1 VVMRLEKNDST
12 HKAAKNTSL
21 WVLIGLVFSGTLV
34 CLVGASQ
41 TNKDHLSENELHRW
55 IESIKLLKT
64 IQSLVWESLDV
75 VLLLG
80 GCFNNLDSP
89 VHVHHIQSVAT
100 HLVLSIGILERI

>member
-1 VVMRLEKNDST
+1 MRLEKNDST

-21 WVLIGLVFSGTLV
+21 WVLIRLVFSGTLV

-55 IESIKLLKT
+55 IESIKPLKT
-64 IQSLVWESLDV
+64 IQSLVWGSLDV

-80 GCFNNLDSP
+80 GSIKHFNAP
-89 VHVHHIQSVAT
+89 VHVHHIHSIAP